1 MFASAQ
7 LLRNWL
13 GQRFSNQDD
22 LDSSITGRLAS
33 LLRGG
38 RSAPSLIF
46 VPKDF
51 VFVGLRFVLSLAL
64 C

>member
-22 LDSSITGRLAS
+22 LDSSITGRLES
-33 LLRGG
+33 LLREG
-38 RSAPSLIF
+38 RSAPGLIF